1 MDPLRALKL
10 IARGKSFDESAVQ
23 SGIARKGAY
32 QMDAYP
38 EYDAAMSQVRD
49 GGPAADAMFDDM
61 IRFYAGDSSP
71 VPVPASRKPVIS
83 EEVVYDR
90 TFAPDR
96 IQAKQAKGP
105 GGTVRKP
112 KAQEFKDD
120 YMNQLIDDM
129 QVNKTNVDDFDDI
142 ILAGALGS
150 LLTGGLIN
158 KGNKEEEEPSEYQPR

>member
-71 VPVPASRKPVIS
+71 VPVPASRKADPVTTVAVMEDLS
-83 EEVVYDR
+83 R
-90 TFAPDR
+90 R
-96 IQAKQAKGP
+96 MSNAKDLRNNLDP
-105 GGTVRKP
+105 IRKES
-112 KAQEFKDD
+112 QEFKDD
-120 YMNQLIDDM
+120 YMYQIMNDTDFNSSTVNSDDNDM
-129 QVNKTNVDDFDDI
+129 DNLL
-142 ILAGALGS
+142 LAAGLGS
-150 LLTGGLIN
+150 ILTGGALN
-158 KGNKEEEEPSEYQPR
+158 RGNKEEEES